1 MIKYI
6 LYTLIIVLL
15 IACKAKKTNIDNSTT
30 LLEYIESLSTKGLV
44 NENPLILLDG
54 KPLNTLSNLDL
65 SLPDYQEINSNSIS
79 YVEKESKSF
88 SKLFGEVACNG
99 IVIIR
104 KFTYLHAADISQA
117 IYIIDDKIV
126 TEEVFRIIDPENILS
141 YQLLKEINLN
151 ENIFDIY
158 KVNTIKK

>member
-1 MIKYI
+1 MKHI

-15 IACKAKKTNIDNSTT
+15 VACKSKKISIDNSTS
-30 LLEYIESLSTKGLV
+30 LIAYIENLSTKGFV
-44 NENPLILLDG
+44 NEDPLIILDG
-54 KPLNTLSNLDL
+54 KPLNTVSNLDL
-65 SLPDYQEINSNSIS
+65 SLPIYQNINSNSIS
-79 YVEKESKSF
+79 YVEKESKSL
-88 SKLFGEVACNG
+88 SKLLGEVAYNG

-104 KFTYLHAADISQA
+104 KFTYLHAGDNSQA

-126 TEEVFRIIDPENILS
+126 TEEVFRKIDPENIIS

-158 KVNTIKK
+158 KLKP